1 MLDAILGVC
10 MFFLT
15 DSSFAKNCTFLDINQ
30 ALAGNIF
37 LVAQNRFCTKLNF
50 LKLQVLRNGFSENCE
65 IELDKLSKLKSGGL
79 GEIRR
84 KLFSRPTSEAVPN
97 FA

>member
-50 LKLQVLRNGFSENCE
+50 LKLQVLRNGFSEICE
-65 IELDKLSKLKSGGL
+65 IELDKQAQKWWFGRNKAKTVLA
-79 GEIRR
+79 EMWR
-84 KLFSRPTSEAVPN
+84 KQFC
-97 FA
+97 